1 MTEDIR
7 TDGTVLFLP
16 HRLNRH
22 PVVVRGLT
30 ANELWVCAG
39 LSGLLGLASGVALA
53 ILLAT
58 LAIVP
63 TAILLTV
70 SAGIFI
76 GGGALRRL
84 KRGRPETWL
93 YRQLQWWIAL
103 NLPALATFADGQ
115 RLVLI
120 GHDHAVLE
128 KDGRDTRLALTP
140 PATKPSERSTSPI
153 ASTPVRAR

>member
-1 MTEDIR
+1 MAEDIR

-16 HRLNRH
+16 YRLNRH

-39 LSGLLGLASGVALA
+39 LSGLLGLMIGMVLA
-53 ILLAT
+53 VMLAT
-58 LAIVP
+58 IAIVP
-63 TAILLTV
+63 TAILLAV

-103 NLPALATFADGQ
+103 NLPPLVHFTDGHQ
-115 RLVLI
+115 LV
-120 GHDHAVLE
+120 
-128 KDGRDTRLALTP
+128 TRSGYWSTR
-140 PATKPSERSTSPI
+140 RST
-153 ASTPVRAR
+153 AS

>member
-1 MTEDIR
+1 MSEDIR

-39 LSGLLGLASGVALA
+39 LSGLIGLASGIALA
-53 ILLAT
+53 IPLAT
-58 LAIVP
+58 IAIVP
-63 TAILLTV
+63 TAILLAV
-70 SAGIFI
+70 SAGIFL

-93 YRQLQWWIAL
+93 YRQMQWWIAL
-103 NLPALATFADGQ
+103 HLPSLAPFTDGHQ
-115 RLVLI
+115 LV
-120 GHDHAVLE
+120 
-128 KDGRDTRLALTP
+128 TRSGYWSTR
-140 PATKPSERSTSPI
+140 RSK
-153 ASTPVRAR
+153 AS

>member
-39 LSGLLGLASGVALA
+39 VSGLIGLASGMALA
-53 ILLAT
+53 IFLT
-58 LAIVP
+58 TIAIVP
-63 TAILLTV
+63 TAILLAV

-103 NLPALATFADGQ
+103 NLPPLATFTDGQ
-115 RLVLI
+115 RLV
-120 GHDHAVLE
+120 
-128 KDGRDTRLALTP
+128 TRSGYWSTR
-140 PATKPSERSTSPI
+140 RSTAP
-153 ASTPVRAR
+153 

>member
-39 LSGLLGLASGVALA
+39 FSGLLGLMIGMVLA
-53 ILLAT
+53 VMLAT
-58 LAIVP
+58 IAIVP
-63 TAILLTV
+63 TAILLAV

-103 NLPALATFADGQ
+103 NLPALAPFTDGHQ
-115 RLVLI
+115 LV
-120 GHDHAVLE
+120 
-128 KDGRDTRLALTP
+128 TRSGYWSTR
-140 PATKPSERSTSPI
+140 RSTAP
-153 ASTPVRAR
+153 

>member
-7 TDGTVLFLP
+7 LDGTVLFLP

-39 LSGLLGLASGVALA
+39 LSGLIGLAGGITLA
-53 ILLAT
+53 ILFAT
-58 LAIVP
+58 IAIVP
-63 TAILLTV
+63 TAILLAV

-103 NLPALATFADGQ
+103 NLPPLATFTDGH
-115 RLVLI
+115 RLV
-120 GHDHAVLE
+120 
-128 KDGRDTRLALTP
+128 TRSGYWSTR
-140 PATKPSERSTSPI
+140 RSTAP
-153 ASTPVRAR
+153 

>member
-39 LSGLLGLASGVALA
+39 LSGLIGLASGITLA

-58 LAIVP
+58 IAISIGVRPLLAWN
-63 TAILLTV
+63 AA
-70 SAGIFI
+70 SCAAFM
-76 GGGALRRL
+76 A
-84 KRGRPETWL
+84 
-93 YRQLQWWIAL
+93 
-103 NLPALATFADGQ
+103 
-115 RLVLI
+115 
-120 GHDHAVLE
+120 
-128 KDGRDTRLALTP
+128 P
-140 PATKPSERSTSPI
+140 PAH
-153 ASTPVRAR
+153 RAPQ